1 MTITRKLLLLT
12 FALLITLPLAAATR
26 RRAVQLT
33 PGTEVPVTGQITD
46 AVTNAPV
53 IQADLQSGRLH
64 VLTDIAGKFTM
75 NLPSGRTTVLTVT
88 RSGYETKTLS
98 VTPEGP
104 TTLSTKLTPTPT
116 VRVVMTSGAA
126 YDLDRE
132 SAQFA
137 YALPFAGYA
146 RSSEGNFCLADG
158 SPYKPTAADLSKV
171 IGPAVSGSSSAC
183 CKNPVM
189 TITLEKR
196 GGEKVTAAFVDSC
209 AAFEVDFVGRDH
221 QSGQNRYLR
230 FTEIAQI
237 TFP

>member
-1 MTITRKLLLLT
+1 VK
-12 FALLITLPLAAATR
+12 
-26 RRAVQLT
+26 
-33 PGTEVPVTGQITD
+33 
-46 AVTNAPV
+46 
-53 IQADLQSGRLH
+53 
-64 VLTDIAGKFTM
+64 
-75 NLPSGRTTVLTVT
+75 
-88 RSGYETKTLS
+88 
-98 VTPEGP
+98 PEGP
-104 TTLSTKLTPTPT
+104 TTLDTKLTPTPT
-116 VRVVMTSGAA
+116 VRVVMTGGAA

-146 RSSEGNFCLADG
+146 RSNEGNFCLADG
-158 SPYKPTAADLSKV
+158 SAYKPTAADLSKI

-196 GGEKVTAAFVDSC
+196 GGEKVTGAFVDSC
-209 AAFEVDFVGRDH
+209 AAYEVDFVGRDH
-221 QSGQNRYLR
+221 QSGQYRYLR